1 MDGSRKIGGMWDMTK
16 TANKQVPRKEWTK
29 PELRAVVPAAR
40 TRGGAFGQ
48 NDQDDIA
55 YDPS

>member
-1 MDGSRKIGGMWDMTK
+1 MWDMTK